1 MNFIKRFIRNIR
13 LKITKFR
20 YKSLFSVENQFK
32 IGDIVKVN
40 TQNDDLNLFYTFGGP
55 GEIVGIYL
63 HIYSDNKSD
72 YKWYYKVLYKP
83 FFGINKIIIDYDE
96 NEIELDV
103 SYKRDQKLKQIGL

>member
-32 IGDIVKVN
+32 IGDIVKVH

-55 GEIVGIYL
+55 GEIVDIYL
-63 HIYSDNKSD
+63 HIYSDNQKSE
-72 YKWYYKVLYKP
+72 YKWYYKVLYK
-83 FFGINKIIIDYDE
+83 NKVVIDYDE

-103 SYKRDQKLKQIGL
+103 SYMRDQKLKQIGL